1 MRVESAK
8 LIKSFKQLPRKQ
20 RKYLGDMVR
29 KSTLEGVRLA
39 RTMAPKDTGDLAR
52 GVHAKFQ
59 VEANAFVGSI
69 EAAPDRRDPQ
79 VKALSVE
86 FGRTY
91 SSGKKR
97 QQASHIY
104 KQTGTTEG
112 VPFIRRTQQIVG
124 KKHKARIK
132 RAMNKA
138 AKEVWGS

>member
-1 MRVESAK
+1 
-8 LIKSFKQLPRKQ
+8 
-20 RKYLGDMVR
+20 MVR

-59 VEANAFVGSI
+59 VEVNAFVGSI

-112 VPFIRRTQQIVG
+112 VLSSAG
-124 KKHKARIK
+124 HSKSSARNT
-132 RAMNKA
+132 RLEL
-138 AKEVWGS
+138 KEQ